1 MKRLFDFDRKFIMI
15 PVLAV
20 YLLGVAPF
28 GRAVF
33 FSRSALALAVPVE
46 HDAQRI
52 SSKCNQY
59 GFQAVLVKGKMPGLF
74 YCCAEGVYPVDQ
86 RSSRRSAA
94 AADQSEPDNR
104 QSEHH
109 QSGGARC
116 RTSFV
121 RSHRCYLWLPDAIRI
136 SLYAQKFIGTSVYRI
151 PLTSVDES
159 VRPIVRLTT
168 AAASAR
174 VM

>member
-1 MKRLFDFDRKFIMI
+1 MAFKLYWLKEKCQGCSI
-15 PVLAV
+15 
-20 YLLGVAPF
+20 
-28 GRAVF
+28 
-33 FSRSALALAVPVE
+33 AVPK
-46 HDAQRI
+46 AFIQSI
-52 SSKCNQY
+52 S
-59 GFQAVLVKGKMPGLF
+59 VRPG
-74 YCCAEGVYPVDQ
+74 
-86 RSSRRSAA
+86 A

-121 RSHRCYLWLPDAIRI
+121 RSHRFYLWLPDAIRI

-174 VM
+174 GM